1 MRTRNVR
8 TATKSSIDNNI
19 RDAKKQADSIVIRI
33 DPEISLDVLS
43 DAIQDRVLR
52 TPTIT
57 DITLI
62 MQGRDVTYLRE
73 QIVSDE
79 FKIQPEDFR

>member
-33 DPEISLDVLS
+33 DSEISLDVLS